1 MEATAHVPAGYFPW
15 WGPDTGC
22 SPGTNHALPWRPE
35 AARPAAGR
43 PNDCCT
49 ISASSRQA
57 EALQRQT
64 RWVGPLQGAEQCW
77 PLIRKDHEPTLTI
90 LSFVEL
96 KAFWGQ
102 EQLKEQVGVQGGR
115 MSCNREEGSGTW
127 INCTI
132 FPLSPIKN
140 QTPKDV
146 RAGSYFRGR
155 LVWPLIWEMRKL
167 RQSETND
174 LGFSQWGMAKF
185 SCFRHWAFLFSHLQE
200 TKVLTLQIQGVT
212 WERQRTVKLLLEV
225 VYSSPPGFYH
235 SSETPIPMNSRFA

>member
-1 MEATAHVPAGYFPW
+1 MDQTHLPEAASSLPWPNSYFALEVYSCPWLSYPYLWKWISPFACSFFCAVPTPVPFETQIKMAATAHVPAGYFPW
-15 WGPDTGC
+15 WDPDTGC

-49 ISASSRQA
+49 ISASSRLA

-115 MSCNREEGSGTW
+115 VSCNR
-127 INCTI
+127 
-132 FPLSPIKN
+132 
-140 QTPKDV
+140 
-146 RAGSYFRGR
+146 RAVG
-155 LVWPLIWEMRKL
+155 
-167 RQSETND
+167 
-174 LGFSQWGMAKF
+174 
-185 SCFRHWAFLFSHLQE
+185 
-200 TKVLTLQIQGVT
+200 
-212 WERQRTVKLLLEV
+212 
-225 VYSSPPGFYH
+225 PG
-235 SSETPIPMNSRFA
+235 